1 MKQSKKRIL
10 STSAFKNAFNQF
22 DGNIFEQIIRQNGL
36 TEDSFL
42 ELERDSHVL
51 SQLSKSVFSEINPPV
66 PLNDLLFKYQFERR
80 NVDYIVI
87 SPVEIKQEEIER
99 SELEIFYNENKDLY
113 KTDETRDFSIISLNI
128 LDISSQED
136 VSDNE
141 LNVFYEDNKYNYY
154 EPEKRSYKL

>member
-1 MKQSKKRIL
+1 M
-10 STSAFKNAFNQF
+10 
-22 DGNIFEQIIRQNGL
+22 
-36 TEDSFL
+36 
-42 ELERDSHVL
+42 
-51 SQLSKSVFSEINPPV
+51 
-66 PLNDLLFKYQFERR
+66 FKYQFERR

-128 LDISSQED
+128 LDISRQEN

-154 EPEKRSYKL
+154 EPEKRSYYLIPFSSEEKALEALESSNSNDDIEKILKDRNLEISDVDQGLITFDEGISESVSEAAFNLSLIHI